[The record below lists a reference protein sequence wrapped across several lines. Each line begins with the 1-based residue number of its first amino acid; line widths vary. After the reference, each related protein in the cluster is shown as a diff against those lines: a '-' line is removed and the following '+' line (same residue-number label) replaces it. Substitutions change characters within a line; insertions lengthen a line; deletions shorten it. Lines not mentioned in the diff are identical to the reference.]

1 MNTTD
6 YVRQKRFVF
15 IIIGIGLFILL
26 IANTLG
32 WIYLQRIKTYFISDI
47 RFRLENI
54 ANISAKLI
62 DAADLTYIIPENESD
77 PQVIYYQNLLYDIK
91 SDNNLQDIYIL
102 DPTLQMLVDVSPRIQ
117 ADITRPM
124 PDEDLVQ
131 NALRGRTSTGSLKTL
146 GDHKFLTAV
155 TPLIDTDNHI
165 TGLLVVEVEAEFFDV
180 LDQFDQGLLIFSI
193 LNIILILSVAF
204 YLFRSIS
211 RVFFLQ
217 NQIKNQEHLVKLG
230 EMAASVAHELRNPL
244 GIMKGANSL
253 IQKKYGSVKDEIFT
267 YIPTELDR
275 LNKIIEDFLI
285 FARTRE
291 LNLQSVDLKN
301 LLTKICVGY
310 MNLRNIKI
318 SIDIPDDFPTI
329 NTDPDALEQI
339 FLNVLTNSIQALSG
353 KGEINIK
360 CEIRKKYCQI
370 YISDNGNGITAE
382 NIDQIFEP
390 FFTTKEEGSG
400 LGLSISKR
408 LIDQLNGT
416 IHITSEP
423 TGGTDVLI
431 ELPRQQKADK

>member
-1 MNTTD
+1 MGSAARHLGTET
-6 YVRQKRFVF
+6 K
-15 IIIGIGLFILL
+15 
-26 IANTLG
+26 TLEEM
-32 WIYLQRIKTYFISDI
+32 WPSDEDD
-47 RFRLENI
+47 F
-54 ANISAKLI
+54 
-62 DAADLTYIIPENESD
+62 DGDLG
-77 PQVIYYQNLLYDIK
+77 
-91 SDNNLQDIYIL
+91 
-102 DPTLQMLVDVSPRIQ
+102 
-117 ADITRPM
+117 PM